1 MTAMRFPE
9 LLDRRSLALLRLVD
23 VNGRAVAGPVRLLGE
38 GISYVRKNDGTIAI
52 LSAGG
57 LEAYQASFLAPSSP
71 AIGSRPIQ
79 LDLEPGS
86 NEVCRRRIE
95 LQLPRDPNPSKA
107 DKPNSLFRSIEFEML
122 PGPTARLVG
131 SACALRVTV
140 RRKNRNQ
147 LVQNALVRARTDDGQ
162 LTARGLTDARG
173 EATLIFPTLP
183 IAFAGAGANL
193 HPEIEARVAVS
204 VDEDLARF
212 NAPSAIPPARSSAAP
227 FVDPDKLGS
236 TAADFASGVP
246 VTIGAGRE
254 VACEI
259 QWTKP

>member
-1 MTAMRFPE
+1 
-9 LLDRRSLALLRLVD
+9 
-23 VNGRAVAGPVRLLGE
+23 
-38 GISYVRKNDGTIAI
+38 
-52 LSAGG
+52 
-57 LEAYQASFLAPSSP
+57 
-71 AIGSRPIQ
+71 
-79 LDLEPGS
+79 
-86 NEVCRRRIE
+86 
-95 LQLPRDPNPSKA
+95 
-107 DKPNSLFRSIEFEML
+107 ML

-147 LVQNALVRARTDDGQ
+147 FVQNALVRARTDDGQ

-183 IAFAGAGANL
+183 IAFAGEGANL
-193 HPEIEARVAVS
+193 HPAIEARVAVT

-212 NAPSAIPPARSSAAP
+212 NAPVEIPLARPSAAP

-236 TAADFASGVP
+236 AAADFASGAP

-254 VACEI
+254 VAREI